1 MTFRPN
7 YLGHKATMPQA
18 PLCQLPPAAD
28 MALVWLLVRVVP
40 ILLQKSAIR
49 AARPLPRLLGTVLTI
64 RPLMSNDAL
73 KGHRPVSR
81 TTQDM
86 HRRLAAVEQ
95 PASKA
100 GVNSARLQQG

>member
-1 MTFRPN
+1 MRV
-7 YLGHKATMPQA
+7 LLAA
-18 PLCQLPPAAD
+18 PAQ
-28 MALVWLLVRVVP
+28 VWNWQ
-40 ILLQKSAIR
+40 ILLQKSVIR